1 MQWLLQMFG
10 YIMYEQCFFYSCSQ
24 FLDNVVAIWDI
35 RRPFIPFASF
45 SEHTDD
51 VTGEGTS
58 CPWVCTCTHVL
69 TQTTDERLKAISMFI
84 AYDVLHSCEIWK

>member
-1 MQWLLQMFG
+1 MQEIDSWLSSSATCTCCICHF
-10 YIMYEQCFFYSCSQ
+10 YYSCSQ

-51 VTGEGTS
+51 VTGESKLYTQYIRDYMVTGAVDWPQLNIEECTS
-58 CPWVCTCTHVL
+58 ICTYCN
-69 TQTTDERLKAISMFI
+69 D
-84 AYDVLHSCEIWK
+84 